1 VCLLYDLPEGPIE
14 ADARAGFD
22 FFGGGGDD
30 GVGEAVEGAELV
42 VGAVQAPGIVVRPG
56 FV

>member
-1 VCLLYDLPEGPIE
+1 LPEGPIE